1 MFGIKMRDL
10 RICMCGVFMAAFLLC
25 IIGALWFF
33 QRTFHA
39 QLEHALSHPRVF
51 LIDAIFPAM
60 AFIYAAAFWTVWK
73 EKTSARIW
81 GVAASTLQILMP
93 LYQIFR
99 FSRVVWRCDGFVL
112 ATGIVGL
119 IVFLRPYKKESY
131 MDDSDSYETETDD
144 TNPDENP
151 S

>member
-1 MFGIKMRDL
+1 
-10 RICMCGVFMAAFLLC
+10 MCGVFMAAFLLC
-25 IIGALWFF
+25 IIGAFWFF

-39 QLEHALSHPRVF
+39 QLEHALSHPSVF
-51 LIDAIFPAM
+51 LIDAIFPSM
-60 AFIYAAAFWTVWK
+60 AFIYAAAFWTIWK
-73 EKTSARIW
+73 EKTSARFW
-81 GVAASTLQILMP
+81 GIAASSLQILMP
-93 LYQIFR
+93 LHQIIR
-99 FSRVVWRCDGFVL
+99 FSRIVWRCDAFIL

-131 MDDSDSYETETDD
+131 IEDSESYETEIDN